1 MQKKATFISPS
12 LELENSYSF
21 NLQNLGKYFKCQNAR
36 AECGLA
42 YKHQESE
49 KFTKILLNV

>member
-42 YKHQESE
+42 YKHQESK